1 MFALLHSRER
11 AAAGPACSMSTVVL
25 ASLGAVA
32 VGMGGV
38 LQVGVNSVLAGLLGH
53 QLPAA
58 FVSFAGG
65 SADASNP
72 PVLVWWAYFDSFR
85 VVPAVGLA
93 LVHGSA
99 YSWLRWGR
107 TASEGGSPPP
117 TKPEFNCAGLRP
129 HELTGGV
136 LVKFTSNLPLA
147 DLSGLFWGI
156 ALCLLRGTGV
166 LGDGAQS
173 AGLSDAGLRTVKH
186 HADRRP

>member
-65 SADASNP
+65 SADASN
-72 PVLVWWAYFDSFR
+72 LLLRLFGGDILTASVWFQPWGSRLSTAAPTAGCDGVALPAR
-85 VVPAVGLA
+85 AVPHPLLNPSLTARGC
-93 LVHGSA
+93 
-99 YSWLRWGR
+99 GR
-107 TASEGGSPPP
+107 TS
-117 TKPEFNCAGLRP
+117 
-129 HELTGGV
+129 
-136 LVKFTSNLPLA
+136 
-147 DLSGLFWGI
+147 
-156 ALCLLRGTGV
+156 
-166 LGDGAQS
+166 
-173 AGLSDAGLRTVKH
+173 
-186 HADRRP
+186 